1 MKNCNGISRR
11 TFMAG
16 AAAAGL
22 VQTFIHADSENKQQE
37 QAGAQPNIVFVFADQ
52 WRAQAAGYNGDV
64 NAHTPNLDNLAKE
77 SIQLTHAI
85 SGQPV
90 CSPYR
95 GSLMTGQYPL
105 THGVFMNDVCLN
117 PEATTLAKVLK
128 QAGYD
133 TAYIGKWHLDGHGR
147 SSYIPPERHQGFDY
161 WRVLECTH
169 NYNDSLYYADDDP
182 TPRKWEGYDALAQ
195 TRDAQQYIRQHGKE
209 KPFALVMSWGPP
221 HDPYQTAPEKYR
233 AMFDPEKLLLRD
245 NVPDDFSKEA
255 REMLAGY
262 YAHCAVL
269 DECVGDLL
277 ATLDDTGIA
286 DNTIFVFTSDHGDLL
301 GSHRQRN
308 KQQPYAESIRVP
320 FLIRY
325 PKMLKKTGWKY
336 EALFNA
342 PDIMP
347 TLLGLAGVD
356 VPDTVQGTDYS
367 AAMRTGE
374 TPNVESA
381 LIMCPAPFG
390 QWIRTRGGREYR
402 GVYTGRYTYTR
413 GLDGPW
419 QLFDNDNDP
428 YQMNNLVGDAAYAD
442 TVKHLDG
449 LVDGW
454 LVKVK
459 DDFKPAEKHLADWGY
474 EVDETG
480 TVPYKP

>member
-1 MKNCNGISRR
+1 
-11 TFMAG
+11 MAG

-22 VQTFIHADSENKQQE
+22 VQTFIHADSEDRQQE
-37 QAGAQPNIVFVFADQ
+37 RAGAQPNIVFVFADQ
-52 WRAQAAGYNGDV
+52 WRAQASGYNGDV

-182 TPRKWEGYDALAQ
+182 TPRKWEGYDAIAQ
-195 TRDAQQYIRQHGKE
+195 TRDAQQYIRQHGKG
-209 KPFALVMSWGPP
+209 KPFALVLSWGPP

-233 AMFDPEKLLLRD
+233 AMFDPEKLVLRD

-277 ATLDDTGIA
+277 ATIDEIGIA

-347 TLLGLAGVD
+347 TLLGLAGVE
-356 VPDTVQGTDYS
+356 VPGTVQGTDYS
-367 AAMRTGE
+367 AAMRAGE

-413 GLDGPW
+413 GLEGPW
-419 QLFDNDNDP
+419 QLFDNDKDP
-428 YQMNNLVGDAAYAD
+428 FQMNNLIDDALYTD
-442 TVKHLDG
+442 VREHLDG
-449 LVDGW
+449 LLKQW
-454 LVKVK
+454 LEKVK
-459 DDFKPAEKHLADWGY
+459 DEFKPAAEHLADWGY

-480 TVPYKP
+480 TVPYKQ